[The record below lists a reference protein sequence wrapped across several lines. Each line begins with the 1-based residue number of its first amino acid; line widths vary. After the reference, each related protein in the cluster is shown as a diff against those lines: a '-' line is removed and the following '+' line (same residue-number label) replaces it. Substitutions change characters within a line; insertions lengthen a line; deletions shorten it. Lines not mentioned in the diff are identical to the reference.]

1 MTGKGAFFGEAALM
15 STEPRVATVR
25 ATAAG
30 DCYVLTKVSTAL
42 SDTLLMGCSDELL
55 SFMLT
60 KADLYACL
68 ERFPGRPGPPGT
80 VTCA

>member
-1 MTGKGAFFGEAALM
+1 
-15 STEPRVATVR
+15 
-25 ATAAG
+25 
-30 DCYVLTKVSTAL
+30 
-42 SDTLLMGCSDELL
+42 MGCSDELL

>member
-1 MTGKGAFFGEAALM
+1 MQPSYKLFKNIRRERGTQTEEMTGKGAFFGEAALM

-42 SDTLLMGCSDELL
+42 SDYTINGVCSDELL
-55 SFMLT
+55 
-60 KADLYACL
+60 
-68 ERFPGRPGPPGT
+68 
-80 VTCA
+80 